1 MMDGEKVV
9 MADQPLISYPPLKR
23 IIKLEIPSEEQQE
36 VNGVEEE
43 NWTLQVQCLCL
54 FLLLSVV
61 SLSVVNNTEI

>member
-23 IIKLEIPSEEQQE
+23 IIKLEIPPEEQHE

-43 NWTLQVQCLCL
+43 NWTLQVQCLFL
-54 FLLLSVV
+54 FLII
-61 SLSVVNNTEI
+61 VVNNTEI